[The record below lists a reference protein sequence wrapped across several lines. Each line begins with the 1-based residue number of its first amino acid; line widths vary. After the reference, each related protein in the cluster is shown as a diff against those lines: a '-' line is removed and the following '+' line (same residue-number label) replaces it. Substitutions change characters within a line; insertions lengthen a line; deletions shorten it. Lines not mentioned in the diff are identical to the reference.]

1 MTSLGIDIVTAS
13 SAVVSAMSN
22 VGPALG
28 DVGPTDNYAALPS
41 TGKWIL
47 TFCML
52 IGRLEIYTVIIL
64 FVPHFWKK

>member
-1 MTSLGIDIVTAS
+1 MTAMGIDIVTAS
-13 SAVVSAMSN
+13 SAVVSAMAN

-28 DVGPTDNYAALPS
+28 DVGPTDNYAALPGA
-41 TGKWIL
+41 GKWIL